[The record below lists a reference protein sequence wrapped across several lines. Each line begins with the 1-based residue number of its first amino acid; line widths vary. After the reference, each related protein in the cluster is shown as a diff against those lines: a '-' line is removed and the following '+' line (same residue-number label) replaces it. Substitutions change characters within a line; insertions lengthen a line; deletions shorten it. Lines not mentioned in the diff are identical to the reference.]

1 MFILPHF
8 SLKRI
13 LILSIGNNLASDSFT
28 LWYVIASTDIFKIK
42 WQNIRRIILLHT
54 WLYNEI
60 IPDVKNKFA
69 FFGWSQ
75 LVKTEGLYVLNGV
88 YFSNFWQ
95 AWHLSLFPTFKSPF
109 LVIMLFFCTQK
120 QHLESCLLTCYLL
133 WLLFLLFL
141 PNFQLSGHLTV

>member
-1 MFILPHF
+1 MFILPYF

-28 LWYVIASTDIFKIK
+28 LWYVIASIDIFKMTEHQENYSPAYI
-42 WQNIRRIILLHT
+42 

-60 IPDVKNKFA
+60 IPDVKKKFA

-88 YFSNFWQ
+88 CFSNFW
-95 AWHLSLFPTFKSPF
+95 
-109 LVIMLFFCTQK
+109 
-120 QHLESCLLTCYLL
+120 
-133 WLLFLLFL
+133 
-141 PNFQLSGHLTV
+141 